1 MIYVSSVQL
10 SILTI
15 HKFANSFSE
24 RVKER
29 WKIFPFTFEILA
41 SSSIRTYVY
50 NLVFFSSFS
59 IQLYLSNVNEYF
71 KFKGNMNRNGYWYAG
86 HFLKIFQ
93 TCFVC

>member
-29 WKIFPFTFEILA
+29 WTIFLFTFEILA
-41 SSSIRTYVY
+41 SSSIRTY
-50 NLVFFSSFS
+50 
-59 IQLYLSNVNEYF
+59 I
-71 KFKGNMNRNGYWYAG
+71 
-86 HFLKIFQ
+86 
-93 TCFVC
+93 